1 MDHVMAATVIFNAQ
15 VTATVNLASIARSQR
30 ELAAETE
37 LEGARLSHRCAR
49 TTTRPYVVVTAGPT
63 VMHARLSPLVKMSTL
78 TENVPSIQLCAYRM
92 IVLVQ
97 FAAARDSDSQ

>member
-37 LEGARLSHRCAR
+37 LEGAR
-49 TTTRPYVVVTAGPT
+49 
-63 VMHARLSPLVKMSTL
+63 
-78 TENVPSIQLCAYRM
+78 
-92 IVLVQ
+92 
-97 FAAARDSDSQ
+97 